1 MRSSRARWNITR
13 NWEPLHNILAS
24 DPDTEKTLNDTYF
37 SAWNTIPPHE
47 PRTYLFPY
55 LARITRCLSIDLS
68 KKGWRSHQCRRVP
81 VYRYDQD
88 LLRNHKLTKLDKLQK
103 SRLLRQWEHFALCN
117 RTRNN
122 RLHGPNAEESS
133 GNTLLENSAYRIT
146 ALSAYG
152 HKVSLSEPIKC
163 FSLLFFE
170 ADVHFVYRFPAG
182 VDRYI
187 TWIFTPGGTYERDER
202 RFSRGYLDDPNE
214 NESDYVCSVIDY

>member
-1 MRSSRARWNITR
+1 MTSLKKDGVLISADGSLYIGMTKISY
-13 NWEPLHNILAS
+13 ETISLHNLINS
-24 DPDTEKTLNDTYF
+24 KNPG
-37 SAWNTIPPHE
+37 
-47 PRTYLFPY
+47 
-55 LARITRCLSIDLS
+55 CLGNGNI
-68 KKGWRSHQCRRVP
+68 
-81 VYRYDQD
+81 
-88 LLRNHKLTKLDKLQK
+88 
-103 SRLLRQWEHFALCN
+103 SRFVIGRGIIE
-117 RTRNN
+117 
-122 RLHGPNAEESS
+122 LHGPNAEESS